1 MKGSNVHVKQS
12 TCMLWLDMYHI
23 SPQEEMLLS
32 ADIGGTNPHTIMRAA
47 ARIDEDNILKT
58 DNSVIDISKEESVQL
73 LCNGVRDAYSEL
85 KEVPI
90 VVSY

>member
-12 TCMLWLDMYHI
+12 TYMLLLDMYHI
-23 SPQEEMLLS
+23 SPQEAMLLS
-32 ADIGGTNPHTIMRAA
+32 ADIGGTNPRTIMRAA
-47 ARIDEDNILKT
+47 ARIDADNILKT

>member
-32 ADIGGTNPHTIMRAA
+32 EDIGGTNTHTIMRAA
-47 ARIDEDNILKT
+47 ARIDVDNILKT

-73 LCNGVRDAYSEL
+73 LCNGVRDAYSGL

>member
-12 TCMLWLDMYHI
+12 TCMLLLDMYHI
-23 SPQEEMLLS
+23 SPQEAMLLS
-32 ADIGGTNPHTIMRAA
+32 ADIGGPNTCTIMRAA
-47 ARIDEDNILKT
+47 ARIDADNILKT
-58 DNSVIDISKEESVQL
+58 DNSVIGIYKEESVQL